1 MGREG
6 NEEES
11 IGKAKRFGGAAH
23 EQNTYSARPL
33 TSAAGLPGNY
43 ICTACTALFGAH
55 LNANSRRLIGSVLL
69 RPHVP
74 AAVPTEG
81 VLRIRDGVHDGMS
94 NEAGTT
100 IAMLKCSHLYM
111 TSSSFIFACAGLVF
125 QTIP

>member
-55 LNANSRRLIGSVLL
+55 LNASSRRLIGSMLL

-74 AAVPTEG
+74 DTCRESG
-81 VLRIRDGVHDGMS
+81 QNRLTINRGCRCS
-94 NEAGTT
+94 N
-100 IAMLKCSHLYM
+100 
-111 TSSSFIFACAGLVF
+111 
-125 QTIP
+125 